1 MSDIK
6 IEFETLLTNKL
17 CLKST
22 DSISEEEILLKLFQ
36 QFDLNNNEICNEDDF
51 IQVIKQIGISG
62 FKDEEL
68 ISLFQLYKNND
79 NKFNYIEFINNLY
92 DSFIPEQTFNPEKNK
107 IENNNID
114 DINNIIINNNTNNNN
129 IINNNN
135 NNIINNNIN
144 SNSNKNQIKKISI
157 MKINKH
163 NREISKNEK
172 SIEEIIN
179 QIKNK
184 LSSRG
189 IRGISSIAENFRKI
203 DKDNS
208 QGIDFEEF
216 KSASKE
222 FKFELNDNELKK
234 AFNFFDKNNNGII
247 EYDEFI
253 RTIRG
258 EMNDFRKKIVF
269 NAFKLIDI
277 NNTGAVNIEDIKRK
291 YNAKNHPDVING
303 KKNEEQIYNE
313 FINNFEI
320 AYNYLNGNES
330 DGIVI
335 FDDFLEYY
343 QNISM
348 SIDND
353 DYFELLV
360 NSEWGVNNNNNNNK
374 NNINNGNDFNYNN
387 YEKISLNK
395 FNNNN
400 DSLLNTAEQTPIKKY
415 NINNYNN
422 NIFPN
427 KNIPIN
433 NQNIQMNYNPNYNNI
448 ISNINFSKIHNRN
461 FSYLNPNQ
469 LNPFKK
475 FRDIISSRGPRG
487 IMSLKRSFML
497 ADDNNSKIIDFD
509 EFLKYCYDYKI
520 PLNDDEKIS
529 IFSQF
534 DINGD
539 GQINYID
546 FLNILIGKMN
556 SFRFQIVTQVFN
568 SFDINDNGF
577 ININDMKK
585 YYNVKNHPDVING
598 RRSAPEVEAEFLD
611 NIDYH
616 FQLLRTNKLRNGE
629 ITFQDFTE
637 YYDIISMSIHSDV
650 LFQNILVNVWD
661 LDINNKVNIDK
672 SYTKRNNN
680 Y

>member
-1 MSDIK
+1 MSDMK
-6 IEFETLLTNKL
+6 IEFETALTNKL

-22 DSISEEEILLKLFQ
+22 DSITEEEILIQLFQ
-36 QFDLNNNEICNEDDF
+36 QFDLDNNEICNEDEF

-68 ISLFQLYKNND
+68 ISLFELYKNQD
-79 NKFNYIEFINNLY
+79 DKFNYIEFINNLY
-92 DSFIPEQTFNPEKNK
+92 GSTFTPEQTFNPE
-107 IENNNID
+107 
-114 DINNIIINNNTNNNN
+114 NNT
-129 IINNNN
+129 INNNN
-135 NNIINNNIN
+135 NINNN
-144 SNSNKNQIKKISI
+144 NKKNHIKKISI
-157 MKINKH
+157 TKIN
-163 NREISKNEK
+163 EINKDNSKNNK

-179 QIKNK
+179 KIKNK

-189 IRGISSIAENFRKI
+189 IRGISSIAENFRQI

-208 QGIDFEEF
+208 HGIDFEEF

-222 FKFELNDNELKK
+222 FKFELNENELKK
-234 AFNFFDKNNNGII
+234 AFNYFDKNNNGII
-247 EYDEFI
+247 EYDEFL

-258 EMNDFRKKIVF
+258 EMNDYRKKIVF
-269 NAFKLIDI
+269 NVFKYLDI
-277 NNTGAVNIEDIKRK
+277 NNTGAVNIEDIKMK
-291 YNAKNHPDVING
+291 YNAKNHPDVIIG
-303 KKNEEQIYNE
+303 KRNEEQIYNE

-320 AYNYLNGNES
+320 AYNYLNGTEN
-330 DGIVI
+330 DGLVI

-353 DYFELLV
+353 DYFEFLV
-360 NSEWGVNNNNNNNK
+360 NSEWGIKNNNNNI
-374 NNINNGNDFNYNN
+374 NINIFNNN
-387 YEKISLNK
+387 EFNSNNCEKISLNK
-395 FNNNN
+395 FNN
-400 DSLLNTAEQTPIKKY
+400 DSHLNTAEQTPIKRY
-415 NINNYNN
+415 NINTNNN

-427 KNIPIN
+427 KNQFIYN
-433 NQNIQMNYNPNYNNI
+433 NQNIQMNYNQNN
-448 ISNINFSKIHNRN
+448 NNNNNNNLNFSKINQRN

-469 LNPFKK
+469 INSFKK

-487 IMSLKRSFML
+487 IMSLKRTFML
-497 ADDNNSKIIDFD
+497 ADDNNSKTIDFD
-509 EFLKYCYDYKI
+509 EFLKYCFDYKI

-546 FLNILIGKMN
+546 FINTLIGKMN

-568 SFDINDNGF
+568 SLDINNNGF

-616 FQLLRTNKLRNGE
+616 FQLLRTNKLGNGE
-629 ITFQDFTE
+629 ITFQDFSE

-661 LDINNKVNIDK
+661 LDINNNVNINK
-672 SYTKRNNN
+672 NYMKRNNN